1 MYLPRL
7 STRRVHLRELEGTRS
22 LSSQREYHLL
32 STEDGGMSTATL
44 WSSGSKRLS
53 QRPVAGGWQS
63 ADCTQPSLLPSM
75 FGNDPQETELAD
87 FQSAARFGWIW
98 SKSSVIRGQSLFG
111 RFGSIWS
118 ESVANRFTREMQ
130 VNRRFKILFPAYSA
144 FGQQL
149 ITVMTKINQKVSRFR
164 LSWRW

>member
-44 WSSGSKRLS
+44 WASGSKRLS

-63 ADCTQPSLLPSM
+63 ADCTQPSLLPSTILRKSNRQLVSGGSGPNPRS
-75 FGNDPQETELAD
+75 FAVKAFSGDLAQSGRNLWPIASREKCKSIDDLKYCSRHIPHLGN
-87 FQSAARFGWIW
+87 
-98 SKSSVIRGQSLFG
+98 
-111 RFGSIWS
+111 
-118 ESVANRFTREMQ
+118 N
-130 VNRRFKILFPAYSA
+130 
-144 FGQQL
+144 
-149 ITVMTKINQKVSRFR
+149 
-164 LSWRW
+164 